1 MASKRKTIL
10 DILLQENNTNTKT
23 DNGESEITQQQLNLM
38 VQKTAEAM
46 ISAQKVIAKAV
57 RKRS

>member
-23 DNGESEITQQQLNLM
+23 DNGESEITQQQLSLM

-46 ISAQKVIAKAV
+46 ISAQKVIARAV

>member
-46 ISAQKVIAKAV
+46 ISAQKVIARAV

>member
-23 DNGESEITQQQLNLM
+23 DNGESEMTQQQLNLM

-46 ISAQKVIAKAV
+46 ISAQKVIARAV

>member
-10 DILLQENNTNTKT
+10 DILLQENNTNTKN
-23 DNGESEITQQQLNLM
+23 DNGESEMTQQQLNLM

-46 ISAQKVIAKAV
+46 ISAQKVIARAV